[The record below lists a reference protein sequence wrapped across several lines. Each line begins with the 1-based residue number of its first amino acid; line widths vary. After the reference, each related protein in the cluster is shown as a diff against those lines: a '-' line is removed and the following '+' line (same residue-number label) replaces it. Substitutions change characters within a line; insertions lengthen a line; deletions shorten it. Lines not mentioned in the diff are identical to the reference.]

1 RRSQQSAPTTDKV
14 TRVPSSALLPPGFPL
29 GCFGSN
35 RSDPPGAPRPHIA
48 AHPQGGGSPSRVPAA
63 TARPLADVTAE
74 SSPRGRR
81 GPPAWR
87 TARAMTCLG
96 RIVED
101 MCGGPRSRES
111 PGSARR
117 LRDPSDTWVPGNPG
131 RLESHY
137 ALKARGQLASLGRGG
152 RSRPSQKAAG
162 LLRRPRHFRACP
174 PPLSFPPRSPPT

>member
-1 RRSQQSAPTTDKV
+1 SR
-14 TRVPSSALLPPGFPL
+14 LLPARRPGK
-29 GCFGSN
+29 G
-35 RSDPPGAPRPHIA
+35 PRE
-48 AHPQGGGSPSRVPAA
+48 
-63 TARPLADVTAE
+63 TARDDTTPP
-74 SSPRGRR
+74 PRVLRRVWGPPIPGRR

-137 ALKARGQLASLGRGG
+137 ALK
-152 RSRPSQKAAG
+152 
-162 LLRRPRHFRACP
+162 
-174 PPLSFPPRSPPT
+174 